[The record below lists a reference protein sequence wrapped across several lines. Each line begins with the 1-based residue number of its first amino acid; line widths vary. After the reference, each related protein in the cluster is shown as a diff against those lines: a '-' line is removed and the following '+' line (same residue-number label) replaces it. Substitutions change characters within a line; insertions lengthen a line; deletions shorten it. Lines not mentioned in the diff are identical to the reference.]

1 MQGFVRYPL
10 RCDFDFDDSNSEAL
24 TTSDIH
30 PWFDTKRSAAM
41 QSVRQIERLNQTELD
56 KVIPPNASWHTDY
69 RDTAYLYIGG
79 LPFELSEG
87 DILTIFSQYG
97 NPVHINLVRDK
108 ETGKSRGFCFLKYED
123 QRSCDLAVDNLSGAG
138 VMGRVMSVDHTRYK
152 KKEGEVEGVGDE
164 EVEEADDTDKEGD
177 DRRKRRRT
185 ESASESEEE
194 RPLLR
199 EEIELAKLL
208 REHDEDDPMKAYLV
222 KEKREE
228 VAEALKALVKHK
240 SKDRDRGDTKHRH
253 RHHHRSHRRGDDEEG
268 DGGRERRRD
277 RHRSRRDDEDGHRSH
292 RSRRGE
298 RERSRTPG
306 SGREDERRSRKQKHD
321 RSRSP
326 TSDRGDDRPKQ
337 RSRRDRSLSEDE
349 QPRRQRDRGE
359 ETRHSRE
366 KRSQSR
372 EPYRRSR

>member
-1 MQGFVRYPL
+1 
-10 RCDFDFDDSNSEAL
+10 
-24 TTSDIH
+24 
-30 PWFDTKRSAAM
+30 M

-56 KVIPPNASWHTDY
+56 KVIPSNASWHTDY

-152 KKEGEVEGVGDE
+152 KKEGEIEGIGDE
-164 EVEEADDTDKEGD
+164 EEEEADATDKEGD

-185 ESASESEEE
+185 ESASESEAE
-194 RPLLR
+194 RPLLK

-208 REHDEDDPMKAYLV
+208 QEHDEDDPMKAYLV

-228 VAEALKALVKHK
+228 VAEALKGLVKHK
-240 SKDRDRGDTKHRH
+240 SKSRDKDRSRDDRKHRH
-253 RHHHRSHRRGDDEEG
+253 RHSHHSRKNDEKEG
-268 DGGRERRRD
+268 DVRESRRD
-277 RHRSRRDDEDGHRSH
+277 GYRSRRDGEDGHRSH
-292 RSRRGE
+292 RSHRSRREKSRSPGSGGE
-298 RERSRTPG
+298 DERLSHKSRRDRSRTPG
-306 SGREDERRSRKQKHD
+306 SDRDGRPNHKSRRGDSTSDHERPRRRREQDEGRKRSEDERA
-321 RSRSP
+321 
-326 TSDRGDDRPKQ
+326 
-337 RSRRDRSLSEDE
+337 
-349 QPRRQRDRGE
+349 
-359 ETRHSRE
+359 
-366 KRSQSR
+366 QSR
-372 EPYRRSR
+372 EPYRRRS

>member
-1 MQGFVRYPL
+1 
-10 RCDFDFDDSNSEAL
+10 
-24 TTSDIH
+24 
-30 PWFDTKRSAAM
+30 M

-56 KVIPPNASWHTDY
+56 KVIPSNASWHTDY

-152 KKEGEVEGVGDE
+152 KKEGEIEGIGDEDE
-164 EVEEADDTDKEGD
+164 EVADETDKEGD

-185 ESASESEEE
+185 DSASESEEE

-208 REHDEDDPMKAYLV
+208 KEHDEDDPMKAYLV
-222 KEKREE
+222 KEKQEQ
-228 VAEALKALVKHK
+228 VAEALKGLVKHK
-240 SKDRDRGDTKHRH
+240 SKANGRDRDDREHRH
-253 RHHHRSHRRGDDEEG
+253 RHHHRSRKYDDGDDRRRGNG
-268 DGGRERRRD
+268 
-277 RHRSRRDDEDGHRSH
+277 HRSRRDGDISHRTSRSH
-292 RSRRGE
+292 RSRH
-298 RERSRTPG
+298 ERSRTPE
-306 SGREDERRSRKQKHD
+306 SGREQDERRSQKPRRNQSRTPSFD
-321 RSRSP
+321 KGGSRSEP
-326 TSDRGDDRPKQ
+326 TSK
-337 RSRRDRSLSEDE
+337 RDRSPSEDE
-349 QPRRQRDRGE
+349 QPRRRRERDE
-359 ETRHSRE
+359 EMR
-366 KRSQSR
+366 RSQD
-372 EPYRRSR
+372 RRSRSKEAYRRH

>member
-1 MQGFVRYPL
+1 
-10 RCDFDFDDSNSEAL
+10 
-24 TTSDIH
+24 
-30 PWFDTKRSAAM
+30 M

-56 KVIPPNASWHTDY
+56 KVIPSNASWHTDY

-108 ETGKSRGFCFLKYED
+108 ESGKSRGFCFLKYED

-152 KKEGEVEGVGDE
+152 KKEGEVEGIGDE
-164 EVEEADDTDKEGD
+164 EEEVADDTDKEGD

-208 REHDEDDPMKAYLV
+208 KDHDEDDPMKAYLV
-222 KEKREE
+222 KQKREE
-228 VAEALKALVKHK
+228 VAEALKGLVKHK
-240 SKDRDRGDTKHRH
+240 SKDKGRGRDDREHRH
-253 RHHHRSHRRGDDEEG
+253 RHHHRSRRHGEEKNGDK
-268 DGGRERRRD
+268 ERRRD
-277 RHRSRRDDEDGHRSH
+277 GHRSRREDDDGHRSH
-292 RSRRGE
+292 RSHHSR
-298 RERSRTPG
+298 RERSRTPE
-306 SGREDERRSRKQKHD
+306 SGRDEEKRGDKPRRRRSRTPESDKDDSRRKH
-321 RSRSP
+321 
-326 TSDRGDDRPKQ
+326 
-337 RSRRDRSLSEDE
+337 RSRRDDSRSEEEPPRRRHGRDEEAKRSDERSL
-349 QPRRQRDRGE
+349 
-359 ETRHSRE
+359 
-366 KRSQSR
+366 SR
-372 EPYRRSR
+372 EPYRRP